1 MNKKVTVASSEVRE
15 GQLCSVKADGRV
27 ALVTRV
33 KGKLCAFS
41 AKCPHIGLSLAR
53 GKIADGTI
61 RCPFHGSRFD
71 LATGANLDW
80 TNSFGG
86 MRMPQWS
93 HSLLSMGKKPAPLE
107 LFEAS
112 EQDGAVTITVPAP

>member
-1 MNKKVTVASSEVRE
+1 MSNKATIPASEVRE
-15 GQLCSVKADGRV
+15 GELCSLKADGRV

-53 GKIADGTI
+53 GKIDNGTI

-80 TNSFGG
+80 TNSFAG

-93 HSLLSMGKKPAPLE
+93 HRMLSMGKKPAPLE
-107 LFEAS
+107 LFEVS
-112 EQDGAVTITVPAP
+112 EQDGTVTVTVP